1 MTIFERIK
9 EERKKLGLT
18 QPEMGEI
25 GGVQKK
31 AQLNYE
37 KGERS
42 PDASYLAAIAVAGAD
57 VQYILTGIRSGSA
70 LPDDEEELLGDYR
83 SMDAIGKKA
92 IKALCKVY
100 SKRQASVSDTAAA
113 HGKAVVQRVDTNTG
127 AMVGVGNIVGNTTI
141 HGIGAENGKPK
152 RRSKS

>member
-1 MTIFERIK
+1 MNERLR
-9 EERKKLGLT
+9 EERKRIGMT
-18 QPEMGEI
+18 QDAI
-25 GGVQKK
+25 SVVGGVSKRTVIDW
-31 AQLNYE
+31 E
-37 KGERS
+37 KGVFPPTS
-42 PDASYLAAIAVAGAD
+42 QYLAAIAVAGAD

-70 LPDDEEELLGDYR
+70 LPGDEEELLGDYR